1 MIWRMAENQIVLRS
15 YKQEE
20 EENRHLL
27 VSEYTLEIQNEG
39 MEWYDESKLSSIH
52 SKLTGTVD
60 FFHNWDTKFNS
71 KMQT

>member
-27 VSEYTLEIQNEG
+27 VSEYTLEIQNED

-52 SKLTGTVD
+52 SELTGTAD
-60 FFHNWDTKFNS
+60 FFS
-71 KMQT
+71 